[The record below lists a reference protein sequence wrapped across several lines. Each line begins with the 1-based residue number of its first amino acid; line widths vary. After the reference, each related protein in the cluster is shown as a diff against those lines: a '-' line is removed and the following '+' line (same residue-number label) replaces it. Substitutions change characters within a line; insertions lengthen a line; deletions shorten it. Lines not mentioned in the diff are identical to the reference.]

1 MKLSEYYKWLKLN
14 WSKVGPILS
23 IYFSIFLFIFV
34 LKEDF
39 IVFLILL
46 QTPLYMIH
54 QLEEHLSPGGFSP
67 FFNRNILKIDKDD
80 EPIGI
85 DFTFYVNVL
94 LIWIILPLFGLLSL
108 YNYQWGLWIVYF
120 SVVAGINHIG
130 LAIQARKL
138 YNPGLVVS
146 LLLNIPVSLW
156 MIFYFFKI
164 DIISSP
170 FLNWHF
176 VIGLAVN
183 LLIALMGVVVFKKYK
198 NKQKVS

>member
-1 MKLSEYYKWLKLN
+1 MKLSEYYKWLILN

-23 IYFSIFLFIFV
+23 IYFAIFLFIFV

-46 QTPLYMIH
+46 QAPLYMIH
-54 QLEEHLSPGGFSP
+54 QLEEHLSPGGFPS

-80 EPIGI
+80 EPIGT

-108 YNYQWGLWIVYF
+108 VDYQWGLWIVYF